1 MDNEAIFDV
10 IVIGTGLTESIIAAA
25 FAKAGFKVAHLD
37 ENVYYGGDEAS
48 LSFEEYINWAT
59 HAKDSTQFSSISLSS
74 SDALPNSRQYSIS
87 LSPSVI
93 PAAGPLISSLV
104 ASGVSRYGGFRL
116 VEQVAVY
123 SNHEVKTVPG
133 SKEDIFKDKTISL
146 LDKRRLMR
154 FLVFASGDEDFEART
169 ELEGAKADMPFV
181 EFLKTTFSLDQEMAE
196 TIAYAL
202 SHCVS
207 PSDKALSALR
217 RLRRYLRS
225 AGRYG
230 HSPFLIGQY
239 GSSGEIAQ
247 GFCRT
252 AAVAGCVYILGKEIS
267 SITRN
272 QNFDESQS
280 TPTYTLTLSDFPE
293 TITCDLIVSSES
305 RFPAGL
311 LGNIG
316 DILRIPP
323 AFPAAREEIPFTI
336 ARGVCIIDQPLS
348 FVSRQESSSAEEG
361 DGQES
366 RPTLDTGILVF
377 PPSSLSTGAASS
389 AVTVLVVGEGTMSV
403 PKGKWI
409 LYLSTSID
417 TAVSPEQLL
426 KPYLDMTLSFSAT
439 SSSTDTSI
447 IPLFTSFYLQT
458 TFPSSYTTFSTKSSL
473 TTSSRPDHSFGSSL
487 PTILL
492 SPAPPNSPLPDLGD
506 AAAVNA
512 EAVFWEAVKALK
524 SIKASKQ
531 LRKTSEEQVPPTAVR
546 EEQEE
551 LVEIESFWP
560 PVVNEEDDEE

>member
-1 MDNEAIFDV
+1 MDNEGIFDV
-10 IVIGTGLTESIIAAA
+10 IVIGTGLTESITAAA

-59 HAKDSTQFSSISLSS
+59 HAKDSTQFSSISISS

-252 AAVAGCVYILGKEIS
+252 AAVAGCVYILGKEIF

-272 QNFDESQS
+272 RNFDESQS

-311 LGNIG
+311 LGNMG
-316 DILRIPP
+316 DILRIPS
-323 AFPAAREEIPFTI
+323 AFPAAGEEIPFTI

-348 FVSRQESSSAEEG
+348 FVSSQESSSSEEG
-361 DGQES
+361 DS

-426 KPYLDMTLSFSAT
+426 KPYLDMTLSLYAT
-439 SSSTDTSI
+439 SSSDTSI
-447 IPLFTSFYLQT
+447 IPLFTSFYVQT
-458 TFPSSYTTFSTKSSL
+458 TFSSSYTTSSTK
-473 TTSSRPDHSFGSSL
+473 SSRPDHSFGSSL

-492 SPAPPNSPLPDLGD
+492 SPAPPNSPLPDSGD

-524 SIKASKQ
+524 SIKASKKLQ
-531 LRKTSEEQVPPTAVR
+531 KTSKEQVPPTVVR
-546 EEQEE
+546 EEEE

-560 PVVNEEDDEE
+560 PVVNEEDEEE

>member
-1 MDNEAIFDV
+1 MDNEGIFDV
-10 IVIGTGLTESIIAAA
+10 IVIGTGLTESITAAA

-217 RLRRYLRS
+217 RLHRYLRS

-366 RPTLDTGILVF
+366 RPTLDTGIFVF

-447 IPLFTSFYLQT
+447 TPLFTSFYLQT

-506 AAAVNA
+506 ATAVNA